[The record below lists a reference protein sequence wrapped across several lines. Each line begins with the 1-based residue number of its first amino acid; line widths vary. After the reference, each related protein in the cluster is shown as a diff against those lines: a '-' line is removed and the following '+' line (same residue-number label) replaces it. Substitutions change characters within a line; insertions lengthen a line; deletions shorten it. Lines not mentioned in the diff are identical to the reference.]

1 MVDSWNRI
9 PSAGKAQVAPL
20 TEVLICVRHLNA
32 SPKNCARPIEA
43 SATSLALFGRSQ
55 YFRLDRKLTGTW
67 VKSGSAIGENEAAEK
82 SEKSEAGEHH
92 GVAERHFKVSD
103 IQHVADSCP
112 QGAAGTKQ

>member
-67 VKSGSAIGENEAAEK
+67 VLAVAAPK
-82 SEKSEAGEHH
+82 PTTVHQYKDQNT
-92 GVAERHFKVSD
+92 VSL
-103 IQHVADSCP
+103 QHRA
-112 QGAAGTKQ
+112 QRNF